1 MSVREAVMRGIF
13 AIDLFS
19 GAGGLSVGAEQAG
32 VNVCAQVDSDP
43 DCCESLRINK
53 RWHRGRVIEADITT
67 IAGAKLRRMA
77 GLRQSDPL
85 MIIGGAPCQPFSKAA
100 YWIEAGAEAAY
111 RRARARGI
119 SIDRPAPLS
128 HARPDARRDLVAEY
142 WRLVMETSADAF
154 VFENVPSILHPRNR
168 HLAQAVIAAA
178 TREGFSTVL
187 IRANAVEYGVA
198 QRRERVFI
206 LGARAELPVRPTP
219 THSLKPRLSDGLL
232 PPVTAKQAIQAF
244 AGRDYAEPEEVVRGR
259 WAEHLRT
266 VPPGWNYKAHTA
278 WGGHPN
284 PTFETETRFWSFLLK
299 LHPDR
304 PSWTVPANP
313 GPWVGPF
320 HWKSR
325 RLRTPELAAIQ
336 GFPTGYRFAGDRRSK
351 VRQIGNAV
359 PPPLGRRMI
368 EAAALAMTGHRRAE
382 A

>member
-1 MSVREAVMRGIF
+1 MRSIF
-13 AIDLFS
+13 AIDLFA
-19 GAGGLSVGAEQAG
+19 GAGGLSVGAAAAG

-43 DCCESLRINK
+43 DCCDSLRVNR
-53 RWHRGRVIEADITT
+53 RWHRGTVVEADITT
-67 IAGAKLRRMA
+67 ITGSRLRRLA

-100 YWIEAGAEAAY
+100 YWIEPGAEAAY

-119 SIDRPAPLS
+119 SIDRPAPPS
-128 HARPDARRDLVAEY
+128 DARPDPRRDLVAEY
-142 WRLVMETSADAF
+142 WRLVIETRADAF

-168 HLAQAVIAAA
+168 HLAQAVIDAA
-178 TREGFSTVL
+178 TREGFNTVL

-206 LGARAELPVRPTP
+206 LGARAGLPERPAP
-219 THSLKPRLSDGLL
+219 SHAIDHRSSDALL
-232 PPVTAKQAIQAF
+232 PAVTAKQAIRAF
-244 AGRDYAEPEEVVRGR
+244 GGREFSEPEEVVRGR

-278 WGGHPN
+278 WGGNPN

-320 HWKSR
+320 HWRSR
-325 RLRTPELAAIQ
+325 RLRTTELAAIQ
-336 GFPTGYRFAGDRRSK
+336 GFPAGYRFAGNRRSQ

-368 EAAALAMTGHRRAE
+368 EATASAMTGRK
-382 A
+382 